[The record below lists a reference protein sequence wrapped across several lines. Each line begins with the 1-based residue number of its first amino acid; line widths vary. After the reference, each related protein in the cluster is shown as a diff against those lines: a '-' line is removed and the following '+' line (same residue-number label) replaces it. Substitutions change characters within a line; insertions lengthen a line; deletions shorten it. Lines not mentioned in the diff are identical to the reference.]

1 MRYILREYSRGDNKN
16 IHKIQNRTVFHI
28 CLTSS
33 FILCRFIIKDR
44 ETFFTAAQRS
54 QVVWQ
59 IMMRAKY
66 DDSEKVRCKIL
77 TYVHNTTMKCFYK
90 LKSISDNFHLHV
102 NATAPSSQ
110 G

>member
-1 MRYILREYSRGDNKN
+1 MFTRYETE
-16 IHKIQNRTVFHI
+16 QTVFHT
-28 CLTSS
+28 CLTTF
-33 FILCRFIIKDR
+33 FILFRFIIKDR

-77 TYVHNTTMKCFYK
+77 IYVYNTATRCFYK
-90 LKSISDNFHLHV
+90 FKFISDHFHLHV
-102 NATAPSSQ
+102 NANATSSQ